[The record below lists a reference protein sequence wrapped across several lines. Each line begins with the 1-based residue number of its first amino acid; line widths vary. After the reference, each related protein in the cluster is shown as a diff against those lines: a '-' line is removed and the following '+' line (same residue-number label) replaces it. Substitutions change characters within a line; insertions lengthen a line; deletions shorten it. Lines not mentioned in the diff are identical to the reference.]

1 MSKNPCCTNNSC
13 AKPPRGG
20 PLTIQQIANAG
31 KSNNR
36 VAQIQKLKSIE
47 DYVFGV
53 HNKSYSASAAKPKK
67 HPHIYRRKDVDLLDF
82 AKQIRQNQAALDALT
97 VFEDIYQEILKIG
110 KQISGIGPLTV
121 FDTTLNYCVNRGIY
135 PDYVY
140 LCASGPLHGAQGYFR
155 QKGITDVEMHD
166 GTTRPVN
173 KLRIGDRVKKDN
185 FDPDFS
191 QLDCVV
197 IENIICIYHNDLNNI
212 TPKIKRISNC

>member
-20 PLTIQQIANAG
+20 PLSIPQIANAG

-67 HPHIYRRKDVDLLDF
+67 HPHIYRRKDADLLDF
-82 AKQIRQNQAALDALT
+82 ANRIKQKQAKLT
-97 VFEDIYQEILKIG
+97 SMNVFEDIYQEILKIG
-110 KQISGIGPLTV
+110 KQINGIGHLTV
-121 FDTTLNYCVNRGIY
+121 FDTTLNYCVNNGIY
-135 PDYVY
+135 PDFVY
-140 LCASGPLHGAQGYFR
+140 LCASGPLDGAQGYFK
-155 QKGITDVEMHD
+155 QKGITCVEMHD
-166 GTTRPVN
+166 GARKPVS
-173 KLRIGDRVKKDN
+173 KLRIGDRVKKLN
-185 FDPDFS
+185 FPDFS
-191 QLDCVV
+191 QLDCLV
-197 IENIICIYHNDLNNI
+197 IENILCIYHNDLNNI